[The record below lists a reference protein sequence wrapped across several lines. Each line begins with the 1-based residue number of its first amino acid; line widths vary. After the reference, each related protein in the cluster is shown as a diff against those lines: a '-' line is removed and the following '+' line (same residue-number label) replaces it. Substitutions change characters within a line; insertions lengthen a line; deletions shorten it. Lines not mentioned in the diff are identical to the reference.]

1 MIMKIMKIKKLF
13 LMINKNIM
21 IIHLI
26 NFNIELYIKNNLY
39 YIIFHILKYDY

>member
-39 YIIFHILKYDY
+39 NIIFHILKYDY